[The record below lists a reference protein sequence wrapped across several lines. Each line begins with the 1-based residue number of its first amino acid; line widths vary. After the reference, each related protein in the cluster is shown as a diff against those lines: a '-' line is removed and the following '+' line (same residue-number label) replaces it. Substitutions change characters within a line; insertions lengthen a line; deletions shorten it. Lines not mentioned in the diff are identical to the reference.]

1 MNRSKRLGLL
11 AGLLVAAIVV
21 TFGVSRYQTWQEDIK
36 NSGEV
41 ILALSVED
49 VQTLSWD
56 YDGES
61 LAFTNADG
69 WSYDG
74 DQAFPVDG
82 DRMDSMLSLF
92 ENLTAAFVIESPEDV
107 SQYGLDDPVCTIE
120 LTSGDAIYTVTLGD
134 YSTMDSQRYLSI
146 GDGNVYL
153 VETDPLDTFDVALS
167 DLIDHDTVPYF
178 QQVTQLTLE
187 GEETLQVDYVA
198 EGGGSY
204 RAEDVYYA
212 QVDGAQAPLD
222 TDRVDNYLA
231 DLEYL
236 GLTDYLTYTADE
248 GDLAAYGLDH
258 PELRVTVDYTE
269 TDEEGNETA
278 QTFSLVVSRD
288 PAQEPAADE
297 EAEDITAY
305 ARVGESK
312 LIYQISGADY
322 QALMAAGYD
331 DLRHTELLPASLED
345 LSQVDVTLDGANY
358 TFTLAEGEE
367 GVELSY
373 QDQAV
378 ETTDLQTALETLAAD
393 SFTDEE
399 PTGVEE
405 VALTVHLD
413 LEDQPTMSIALY
425 RYDGS
430 SCLAV
435 VDGQPTALVARS
447 AVVDLVEAVN
457 VIVLDG

>member
-11 AGLLVAAIVV
+11 AGLLVAAIAV

-41 ILALSVED
+41 ILALSVDD
-49 VQTLSWD
+49 VQALSWD
-56 YDGES
+56 YDGQS

-74 DQAFPVDG
+74 DETFPVDDDILNG
-82 DRMDSMLSLF
+82 MAALF
-92 ENLTAAFVIESPEDV
+92 EDLTAAFVIEAPEDV
-107 SQYGLDDPVCTIE
+107 AQYGLDDPICTIN
-120 LTSGDAIYTVTLGD
+120 LTAGDTDYTVTLGD
-134 YSTMDSQRYLSI
+134 YSTMDAQRYLSI

-167 DLIDHDTVPYF
+167 DLIRHDTVPFF
-178 QQVTQLTLE
+178 QQVTSLTLE

-198 EGGGSY
+198 EGGDSY
-204 RAEDVYYA
+204 REEDVYYA

-222 TDRVDNYLA
+222 TSRVENYLA

-236 GLTDYLTYTADE
+236 GLTDYLTYNAVE
-248 GDLAAYGLDH
+248 GDLEACGLDD
-258 PELRVTVDYTE
+258 PELRVTVEYTE
-269 TDEEGNETA
+269 TDGEGNETA
-278 QTFSLVVSRD
+278 QTFTLAVSRD
-288 PAQEPAADE
+288 PDQEPAEDE
-297 EAEDITAY
+297 EAEDIIAY
-305 ARVGESK
+305 ARVGESD

-331 DLRHTELLPASLED
+331 DLRHREILPADLED
-345 LSQVDVTLDGANY
+345 LSQVDVTLDGADY

-378 ETTDLQTALETLAAD
+378 EDTDLQTALETLTAD

-405 VALTVHLD
+405 ISFTVHLD
-413 LEDQPTMSIALY
+413 LEGQPTVSISLY
-425 RYDGS
+425 RYDGT

-447 AVVDLVEAVN
+447 AVVDLMEAVN
-457 VIVLDG
+457 AIVLD

>member
-41 ILALSVED
+41 ILALSVDD
-49 VQTLSWD
+49 VQSLSWD
-56 YDGES
+56 YEDES
-61 LAFTNADG
+61 LAFTRSDG

-74 DQAFPVDG
+74 DENFPVDG
-82 DRMDSMLSLF
+82 DRMDSMLTLF
-92 ENLTAAFVIESPEDV
+92 ENLTAAFVIEAPEDV
-107 SQYGLDDPVCTIE
+107 AQYGLDDPTCTIN
-120 LTSGDAIYTVTLGD
+120 LTAGDTDYTITLGD
-134 YSTMDSQRYLSI
+134 YSTMDAQRYLSI

-167 DLIDHDTVPYF
+167 DLILHDTVPTF
-178 QQVTQLTLE
+178 QQVNQFTLE
-187 GEETLQVDYVA
+187 GEETLSVDYVA
-198 EGGGSY
+198 EGGDSY
-204 RAEDVYYA
+204 REDDVYYA

-222 TDRVDNYLA
+222 TSRVENYLA

-248 GDLAAYGLDH
+248 GDLAAYGLDD

-278 QTFSLVVSRD
+278 RTFTLAVSRD
-288 PAQEPAADE
+288 PDQEPVEDE

-322 QALMAAGYD
+322 LALMAAGYD
-331 DLRHTELLPASLED
+331 DLRHTEILPADFED
-345 LSQVDVTLDGANY
+345 LSQVDVTLDGVDY
-358 TFTLAEGEE
+358 TLTLAEEEE
-367 GVELSY
+367 GMTLSY
-373 QDQAV
+373 QDQEV
-378 ETTDLQTALETLAAD
+378 EITDFQTALETLAAD
-393 SFTDEE
+393 SFTEE
-399 PTGVEE
+399 QPTGQEE
-405 VALTVHLD
+405 IALTVHLD
-413 LEDQPTMSIALY
+413 LEGQPTVSIVLY

-457 VIVLDG
+457 AVVLN